1 MKEKKKKKK
10 KILLNEREETEQR
23 FIISNSHFFEPRID
37 TCRAVRLRLG
47 QVEYQKMAREK
58 YVTTKSD
65 DVNIISK

>member
-10 KILLNEREETEQR
+10 KILLNEGEETEQR

-47 QVEYQKMAREK
+47 QVE
-58 YVTTKSD
+58 
-65 DVNIISK
+65 